1 MDSKITG
8 RHEYDSLSALVSY
21 LDSTPDIKGA
31 GQQARQSGATESWD
45 LNTGWTRAHRMAA
58 AGGGWQEGA
67 NKMRRGVAAAQ
78 AKHTMGA
85 APLFGNDVAGFAVD
99 VPAYLAGQP
108 DCMMTMAETEVAQA
122 PIVRIAVGTFSC
134 GVSAD
139 AAMNRGIDMMCLVDA
154 LEGAGH
160 RCEVDA
166 YWDAQDDGQHWQ
178 VRVRIKSAGE
188 QWTPATAAFLSA
200 HPAAFRRLGF
210 SEMEKDPTRRQM
222 TAGGG
227 YGHGSEEGGEEYDIP
242 SPYMRSDGGF
252 ESIDGALRTMQTRA
266 KNAGYEVTLIE
277 E

>member
-8 RHEYDSLSALVSY
+8 RHEYDSLSALMSY
-21 LDSTPDIKGA
+21 LDSTADAEGA
-31 GQQARQSGATESWD
+31 GQESRQTSATESWD
-45 LNTGWTRAHRMAA
+45 LNCGWTRARRMAV
-58 AGGGWQEGA
+58 AGGGWQDGA
-67 NKMRRGVAAAQ
+67 DKMRRGVAAAQ

-85 APLFGNDVAGFAVD
+85 APLFGTDVAGFAVD

-134 GVSAD
+134 GTSAD
-139 AAMNRGIDMMCLVDA
+139 AAMNRGIATMCLVDA

-166 YWDAQDDGQHWQ
+166 YWDSQDNGKHWQ

-210 SEMEKDPTRRQM
+210 SEMEKDPTRRSM

-227 YGHGSEEGGEEYDIP
+227 YGTGSEQGCEEYDIP
-242 SPYMRSDGGF
+242 SPYMRGDSGF
-252 ESIDGALRTMQTRA
+252 GSIDSALYTMQTRA
-266 KNAGYEVTLIE
+266 KDAGYEVTLIE